1 MLFHAR
7 NKESQAELIFGYAHD
22 ICLWLIQGTFKSKS
36 LKRHYLVLIME
47 KTKKNISG
55 KDNLRINDL
64 IFKELLKRG
73 YSLEGNTRVWN
84 LADSK
89 LWYITP
95 GQAQAFLDLEKS
107 KEYQKDVIQKEI
119 DLIQENIDEITGE
132 IKDKPLNIID
142 LGCGDGKKAVIFL
155 SYLKDTTKL
164 RYCPIDI
171 SSYMVEKAIEK
182 MKNVNIK
189 EIIKLQWNI
198 SDFENLENITP
209 LLRYGDYKENLIMLL
224 GNTLG
229 NFEIHELLYEI
240 RSAMKEGD
248 SLLIGNGLD
257 NRQPE
262 LVLKAYSNPYLDN
275 MLIKTV
281 TQVGLKK
288 EDLKYGA
295 RFRNS
300 RVEMYYTI
308 QKDTEVS
315 FLGRTVKFNKGDQII
330 VAVSYKYDRDD
341 FMSFLK
347 MYFSDVKLFTSKDES
362 YALALCKK

>member
-1 MLFHAR
+1 MAKLTKS
-7 NKESQAELIFGYAHD
+7 NLGKQP
-22 ICLWLIQGTFKSKS
+22 FKVNGS
-36 LKRHYLVLIME
+36 E
-47 KTKKNISG
+47 
-55 KDNLRINDL
+55 INDL

-73 YSLEGNTRVWN
+73 YSLEGNTRIWN

-107 KEYQKDVIQKEI
+107 EDYQKDVIQKEI
-119 DLIQENIDEITGE
+119 DIIDKNIKEITAE
-132 IKDKPLNIID
+132 IKDKPVNIID

-155 SYLKDTTKL
+155 SYLKSTGKI

-182 MKNVNIK
+182 TSKMNIK
-189 EIIKLQWNI
+189 EIVKLQWNI

-209 LLRYGDYKENLIMLL
+209 LLRSGEYKDNFILLL

-240 RSAMKEGD
+240 RSSMKDGD
-248 SLLIGNGLD
+248 VLLIGNGLD
-257 NRQPE
+257 NKHPEELLKSYRQKE
-262 LVLKAYSNPYLDN
+262 IDDW
-275 MLIKTV
+275 LIKILF
-281 TQVGLKK
+281 QIGLKK
-288 EDLKYGA
+288 DDLKYDV
-295 RFRNS
+295 RYRNS
-300 RVEMYYTI
+300 RVEEYYSI
-308 QKDTEVS
+308 KNDVEIN
-315 FLGRTVKFNKGDQII
+315 FLGRTVRFNKGDQII
-330 VAVSYKYDRDD
+330 TAVSYKYNRDD

-347 MYFSDVKLFTSKDES
+347 MYFSGVELFVSKDNS

>member
-1 MLFHAR
+1 M
-7 NKESQAELIFGYAHD
+7 Q
-22 ICLWLIQGTFKSKS
+22 
-36 LKRHYLVLIME
+36 M
-47 KTKKNISG
+47 KTKNNSVEKNSP
-55 KDNLRINDL
+55 INDL

-95 GQAQAFLDLEKS
+95 GQAQAFLDLEQS
-107 KEYQKDVIQKEI
+107 KDYQKDVIQKEI
-119 DLIQENIDEITGE
+119 DLIEKNIDEITSE
-132 IKDKPLNIID
+132 VKDKPLNLVD

-155 SYLKDTTKL
+155 SYLKDIAKV

-171 SSYMVEKAIEK
+171 SSFMVEKAIEK
-182 MKNVNIK
+182 MSKMKVK
-189 EIIKLQWNI
+189 EIVKLQWNI

-209 LLRYGDYKENLIMLL
+209 LLRYGDYKDNFILLL

-240 RSAMKEGD
+240 RSAMKDGD
-248 SLLIGNGLD
+248 CLLIGNGLD
-257 NRQPE
+257 NRNSDDI
-262 LVLKAYSNPYLDN
+262 LKAYNNSQLDN
-275 MLIKTV
+275 MLMKTI

-288 EDLKYGA
+288 ENLKYGV

-300 RVEMYYTI
+300 RIEMYYTI
-308 QKDTEVS
+308 QKETEVS
-315 FLGRTVKFNKGDQII
+315 FLGRTVRFNVGDQII
-330 VAVSYKYDRDD
+330 VAVSYKYAKDD

-347 MYFSDVKLFTSKDES
+347 MYFSNVDLFTSKDGS